1 MNKDFN
7 EIDKLAKDAVENYEV
22 DFNPEDWNKME
33 QKLNKKEHLMPYIW
47 LYKGTE
53 AFIFLLIIFTAF
65 NFFNA
70 FNEKG
75 DEVKS
80 NNLQNTINAKDA
92 GKDKLLSSN
101 ELHKSANTEINLGEK
116 TGTKNSKINNST
128 EEEKYN
134 NQLNGITNTGTQ
146 IIFSSDSRFT
156 KSENISKNL
165 LNEAPF
171 YNFTDGITGK
181 NNSNDIKNNAVNSF
195 ISDNKASVKENKS
208 EYQIIKMDLINMS
221 KKRLNPGDGV
231 EEGKGFG
238 IKSNF
243 KFPKLYRRQMRAA
256 IYAGA
261 DINFNNVLGQG
272 KIGFSF
278 TGLIEQEISDRFA
291 IRSGLQISHKSF
303 ENIYTKEYVNPLDEN
318 SVISSEITRNTTLA
332 MVSMPIHL
340 NTVLYRD
347 EKWRISLSTGFAAGM
362 LTNRFVSGTQRSS
375 IAQASGTITNIS
387 EINGNAYRNGALQG
401 GNAAQNFFMAA
412 SLGADVERQ
421 LGDKVTL
428 FVQPM
433 FCHNLNRIGSD
444 KERYGQ
450 ISLNAG
456 IKAIIR

>member
-7 EIDKLAKDAVENYEV
+7 EIDKLAKDAFENYEV

-47 LYKGTE
+47 LYKGSE

-65 NFFNA
+65 NIFYTY
-70 FNEKG
+70 NEKEN
-75 DEVKS
+75 DS
-80 NNLQNTINAKDA
+80 NVNNYQLTTNDKTLQKEGFI
-92 GKDKLLSSN
+92 SSN
-101 ELHKSANTEINLGEK
+101 DLNKTVISGGNLNEEQVK
-116 TGTKNSKINNST
+116 KNAEVNNST
-128 EEEKYN
+128 KEEKNN
-134 NQLNGITNTGTQ
+134 NQLNIATNTGRENV
-146 IIFSSDSRFT
+146 SNSDSRFI
-156 KSENISKNL
+156 KAENTAQNL
-165 LNEAPF
+165 LNETPF
-171 YNFTDGITGK
+171 NNFTNGLFS
-181 NNSNDIKNNAVNSF
+181 NNKSTEVENNAVNSF
-195 ISDNKASVKENKS
+195 LAENKASVKENKS
-208 EYQIIKMDLINMS
+208 EYQVIKIDPIKLT
-221 KKRLNPGDGV
+221 KKHLNPGDGV

-256 IYAGA
+256 VYAGA

-278 TGLIEQEISDRFA
+278 TGLFEQEISDRFA
-291 IRSGLQISHKSF
+291 IRSGLQICHKSF
-303 ENIYTKEYVNPLDEN
+303 ENVYTTQYLNPFDEN
-318 SVISSEITRNTTLA
+318 SVILSEITRNTKLA

-347 EKWRISLSTGFAAGM
+347 EKWRISLSTGIAAGM
-362 LTNRFVSGTQRSS
+362 LTNRFVSGNQRSS
-375 IAQASGTITNIS
+375 VAQSSGTITNIS

-401 GNAAQNFFMAA
+401 GNAVQNFFMAA

-421 LGDKVTL
+421 LGDRLTL

-433 FCHNLNRIGSD
+433 FSHNINRLGAD

-456 IKAIIR
+456 IKAVIR